1 VGNYQSKT
9 EDGHLLSEVVSALQ
23 KCIRRGEEYQALYFA
38 AEMYRSGYV
47 KYLWKRLMVT
57 AAEDIGLAAPEVV
70 SQVFQLCQISE
81 WFRKNYGKEDDHDA
95 LHVSQAIIALCR
107 APKCR
112 MNDHAACLFFYN
124 EYKVPRVPIPDY
136 ALDEHTAR
144 GRSMGRG
151 GEHFIAEG
159 AKLENSSDIP
169 NPYEEMFLKRAR
181 EGKYKVRKPNSNS
194 NGQAVQGQIFDMNL
208 KDFL

>member
-1 VGNYQSKT
+1 MSNYQAKT

-38 AEMYRSGYV
+38 AEMYRSGFI

-57 AAEDIGLAAPEVV
+57 AAEDVGIAAPHVV
-70 SQVFQLCQISE
+70 NQIFQLCQMSE
-81 WFRKNYGKEDDHDA
+81 WFRKNYGKQDDHDA
-95 LHVSQAIIALCR
+95 LHVSQAVIALCR

-124 EYKVPRVPIPDY
+124 EHKVERVDIPDY

-151 GEHFIAEG
+151 GEHFIQEG
-159 AKLENSSDIP
+159 AFLEDKAESIP
-169 NPYEEMFLKRAR
+169 NPYEEMFLKLAR
-181 EGKYKVRKPNSNS
+181 QGKYKVRQPNSDKP
-194 NGQAVQGQIFDMNL
+194 VQGEIFGVNI
-208 KDFL
+208 KEFL